1 MRSLCPTHSAPHTLL
16 RSLFTHDHPDGAIL
30 GFVKPEHEVVDTD
43 SDAGTS
49 MDHAH
54 ASPDRGLGFGLTSL
68 SASVSSGEEWIT
80 GMSSTMFVVRVL
92 VVKS

>member
-1 MRSLCPTHSAPHTLL
+1 MRSLCPTPSAPQPLL
-16 RSLFTHDHPDGAIL
+16 RSLGTYDHPDGPRL
-30 GFVKPEHEVVDTD
+30 GFVEPEPEVADTD
-43 SDAGTS
+43 SDASTS

-80 GMSSTMFVVRVL
+80 GMSSTMFVVRAL